1 MCVHHYQG
9 VLVGFLKVL
18 SDTFSL
24 FVLSLKT
31 WRIKMSGKRSL
42 CCHVTTATRSFAILY
57 LICNM
62 LELGDIIRKASWE
75 KTRGIPYHDI
85 KSTRCERIFDFSTN
99 IVMLVLMSIS
109 CVFVLF
115 SQRKG
120 PMFVLPFVMLVFV
133 DLGVSFL
140 SLFNGAWGLPG
151 TPKYKDVLQ
160 AAKYYKGV
168 DRLDEEDM
176 GHFIMG
182 YTVLFI
188 FNILLKVYVLQVS
201 MRCFYALMGERAPG
215 MHVDTGNTVTVKLP
229 SYDEALKMKTEG
241 VPPSYQE
248 P

>member
-1 MCVHHYQG
+1 
-9 VLVGFLKVL
+9 
-18 SDTFSL
+18 
-24 FVLSLKT
+24 
-31 WRIKMSGKRSL
+31 MSGKRSL
-42 CCHVTTATRSFAILY
+42 CCHVTIATRTFAILY
-57 LICNM
+57 LIGNM

-75 KTRGIPYHDI
+75 KSHSIPNHEI
-85 KSTRCERIFDFSTN
+85 KSTRCEHIFDISTN
-99 IVMLVLMSIS
+99 ILMLVLMSIS

-120 PMFVLPFVMLVFV
+120 PMFLLPFVMLVFM

-168 DRLDEEDM
+168 NRLDEEEL
-176 GHFIMG
+176 GQFTMG
-182 YTVLFI
+182 YTVFYI

-201 MRCFYALMGERAPG
+201 IRCFYALMGERAPG
-215 MHVDTGNTVTVKLP
+215 MQVDTENTVTVKLP
-229 SYDEALKMKTEG
+229 SYDEALTMKNEG

-248 P
+248 L